1 MKDNNLTHKFWARAV
16 AFCLFCVTAAVLA
29 CCIAG
34 VVYCYSKE
42 WYDAG
47 LNVTFTTEGEEWD
60 YVINGTDAIMT
71 DKTGL
76 KELAYKNRVG
86 MIAYG
91 FAAGIAA
98 LACFVFLLCSAAHR
112 NGTEECVP
120 LRQDRI
126 PYDLYLLLAIPL
138 EVGLCW
144 GLFEFLAY
152 GLDTL
157 KAVAAALL
165 AVCIA
170 GVFMALCMTT
180 AARIKTGT
188 LLKNTLTYRLCAW
201 IYRLCTGVKTGA
213 GRMVDGIRGE
223 WRLSL
228 ALAGYLLINAL
239 FALLL
244 LTHASFFAFL
254 MLLAINGGVL
264 YFLLKM
270 IKQMRTLR
278 AAGQAMANG
287 DLNYCVDTS
296 DMKREFREHG
306 ENLNS
311 ISRGMAIAV
320 NERMKSE
327 RFKTELI
334 TNVSHDLKTPLTSIV
349 TYIDLLQKEDIQDE
363 KAKEYID
370 TIARQSKKLK
380 KLTED
385 LIDASKASSGALN
398 VNMERVNVSEL
409 LRQSSAEYG
418 ERMEAAGIT
427 PVVNMPEEDIYV
439 RADGRLLWRV
449 VENLLQNIC
458 KHGMPG
464 TRAYLEARTENGRAA
479 VCFKNISQQQLNI
492 PVEELLERFVQGDES
507 RSKGGSGLGLN
518 IAESLTELM
527 KGKLKISLDGDL
539 FKVELWFDE
548 DKQ

>member
-16 AFCLFCVTAAVLA
+16 AFCLFCVMTAILA

-42 WYDAG
+42 WYKTG
-47 LNVTFTTEGEEWD
+47 LNVTFTTEGDEWD
-60 YVINGTDAIMT
+60 YAIDGTNAIMT
-71 DKTGL
+71 DKTGF
-76 KELAYKNRVG
+76 KELAYKNRNSMMV
-86 MIAYG
+86 YG
-91 FAAGIAA
+91 FIAGITA

-112 NGTEECVP
+112 SGAEDCVL
-120 LRQDRI
+120 LRQDKM
-126 PYDLYLLLAIPL
+126 PYDLYLPSAILLGT
-138 EVGLCW
+138 GLCAM
-144 GLFEFLAY
+144 LVECVAY
-152 GLDTL
+152 ELNTV
-157 KAVAAALL
+157 KAVAAALIMACL
-165 AVCIA
+165 A

-188 LLKNTLTYRLCAW
+188 LFKNTL
-201 IYRLCTGVKTGA
+201 IYRLCTGVGMGA
-213 GRMVDGIRGE
+213 SSMLSSISGA
-223 WRLSL
+223 WRFSL
-228 ALAGYLLINAL
+228 AFAGYLLINAL
-239 FALLL
+239 LSYRFFTRGGFFTFLLL
-244 LTHASFFAFL
+244 IAV
-254 MLLAINGGVL
+254 NGGAL
-264 YFLLKM
+264 YLLLNM
-270 IKQMRTLR
+270 IRQMRTLS

-287 DLNYCVDTS
+287 DLGYCVDTS

-311 ISRGMAIAV
+311 IGRGMAIAV

-398 VNMERVNVSEL
+398 VNMERVNISEL

-418 ERMEAAGIT
+418 ERMEAVNIT

-464 TRAYLEARTENGRAA
+464 TRAYLEASTENGRA
-479 VCFKNISQQQLNI
+479 VVSFKNISQQQLNI
-492 PVEELLERFVQGDES
+492 PVEELLERFVQGDGS
-507 RSKGGSGLGLN
+507 RSGGGSGLGLS

-527 KGKLKISLDGDL
+527 KGKLKLSLDGDL

>member
-1 MKDNNLTHKFWARAV
+1 MEAKMKDNNLTHKFWARAV
-16 AFCLFCVTAAVLA
+16 AFCLFCATAAVLA

-42 WYDAG
+42 WYKTG
-47 LNVTFTTEGEEWD
+47 LNVTFTTEGDEWD
-60 YVINGTDAIMT
+60 YAIDGTNAIMT
-71 DKTGL
+71 DKTGF
-76 KELAYKNRVG
+76 KEFAYKNRNSMMV
-86 MIAYG
+86 YG
-91 FAAGIAA
+91 FIAGITA

-112 NGTEECVP
+112 SGTEDCVL
-120 LRQDRI
+120 LRQDKM
-126 PYDLYLLLAIPL
+126 PYDLYLPSAILLGT
-138 EVGLCW
+138 GLCAM
-144 GLFEFLAY
+144 LVECVAY
-152 GLDTL
+152 ELNTV
-157 KAVAAALL
+157 KAVAAALIMACL
-165 AVCIA
+165 A

-188 LLKNTLTYRLCAW
+188 LFKNTL
-201 IYRLCTGVKTGA
+201 IYRLCTGVGMGA
-213 GRMVDGIRGE
+213 SSMLSSISGA
-223 WRLSL
+223 WRFSL
-228 ALAGYLLINAL
+228 AFAGYLLINAL
-239 FALLL
+239 L
-244 LTHASFFAFL
+244 SYRFFTRGGFFTFL
-254 MLLAINGGVL
+254 ILLAINGGAL
-264 YFLLKM
+264 YLLLNM
-270 IKQMRTLR
+270 IRQMRTLS

-287 DLNYCVDTS
+287 DLSYCVDTS
-296 DMKREFREHG
+296 GMKREFREHG

-311 ISRGMAIAV
+311 IGRGMAIAV

-398 VNMERVNVSEL
+398 VNMERVNISEL

-418 ERMEAAGIT
+418 ERMEAVNIT

-464 TRAYLEARTENGRAA
+464 TRAYLEARTENGRA
-479 VCFKNISQQQLNI
+479 VVSFKNISQQQLNI

-507 RSKGGSGLGLN
+507 RSRGGSGLGLS

-527 KGKLKISLDGDL
+527 KGKLKLSLDGDL

>member
-16 AFCLFCVTAAVLA
+16 AFCLFCATAAVLA

-42 WYDAG
+42 WYKTG
-47 LNVTFTTEGEEWD
+47 LNVTFTTEGDEWD
-60 YVINGTDAIMT
+60 YAIDGTNAIMT
-71 DKTGL
+71 DKTGF
-76 KELAYKNRVG
+76 KEFAYKNRNSMMV
-86 MIAYG
+86 YG
-91 FAAGIAA
+91 FIAGITA
-98 LACFVFLLCSAAHR
+98 LACFVFLICSAAHR
-112 NGTEECVP
+112 SGTEDCVL
-120 LRQDRI
+120 LRQDKM
-126 PYDLYLLLAIPL
+126 PYDLYLPSAILLGT
-138 EVGLCW
+138 GLCAM
-144 GLFEFLAY
+144 LVECVAY
-152 GLDTL
+152 ELNTV
-157 KAVAAALL
+157 KAVAAAVIL
-165 AVCIA
+165 ACLA

-188 LLKNTLTYRLCAW
+188 LFKNTL
-201 IYRLCTGVKTGA
+201 IYRLCTGVGMGA
-213 GRMVDGIRGE
+213 SSMLSSISGA
-223 WRLSL
+223 WRFSL
-228 ALAGYLLINAL
+228 AFAGYLLVNAVL
-239 FALLL
+239 SYIFFTRGGF
-244 LTHASFFAFL
+244 LTFL
-254 MLLAINGGVL
+254 ILLAINGGAL
-264 YFLLKM
+264 YLLLNM
-270 IKQMRTLR
+270 IRQMRTLS

-287 DLNYCVDTS
+287 DLSYCVDTS

-311 ISRGMAIAV
+311 IGRGMAIAV

-398 VNMERVNVSEL
+398 VNMERVNISEL

-418 ERMEAAGIT
+418 ERMEAVNIT

-458 KHGMPG
+458 RHGMPG
-464 TRAYLEARTENGRAA
+464 TRAYLEARTENGRA
-479 VCFKNISQQQLNI
+479 VVSFKNISQQQLNI
-492 PVEELLERFVQGDES
+492 PVEELLERFVQGDGS
-507 RSKGGSGLGLN
+507 RSRGGSGLGLS

-527 KGKLKISLDGDL
+527 KGKLKLSLDGDL

>member
-16 AFCLFCVTAAVLA
+16 AFCLFCAMAAVLA

-34 VVYCYSKE
+34 VVYCCSKE
-42 WYDAG
+42 WYKTG

-60 YVINGTDAIMT
+60 YAIDGTNAIMT
-71 DKTGL
+71 DKTGF
-76 KELAYKNRVG
+76 KEFAYKNRNSMMV
-86 MIAYG
+86 YG
-91 FAAGIAA
+91 FIAGITA

-112 NGTEECVP
+112 SGTEDCVL
-120 LRQDRI
+120 LRQDKM
-126 PYDLYLLLAIPL
+126 PYDLYLPSAILLGT
-138 EVGLCW
+138 GLCAM
-144 GLFEFLAY
+144 LVECVAY
-152 GLDTL
+152 ELNTV
-157 KAVAAALL
+157 KAVAAALIMACL
-165 AVCIA
+165 A

-188 LLKNTLTYRLCAW
+188 LFKNTL
-201 IYRLCTGVKTGA
+201 IYKLCTGIGTGA
-213 GRMVDGIRGE
+213 TGFLNSISGA
-223 WRLSL
+223 WRFSL
-228 ALAGYLLINAL
+228 AFAGYLLINAL
-239 FALLL
+239 L
-244 LTHASFFAFL
+244 SYRFFTRGGFFTFL
-254 MLLAINGGVL
+254 ILLAINGGAL
-264 YFLLKM
+264 YLLLNM
-270 IKQMRTLR
+270 IRQMRTLS

-287 DLNYCVDTS
+287 DLSYCVDTS
-296 DMKREFREHG
+296 NMKREFREHG

-311 ISRGMAIAV
+311 IGRGMAIAV

-349 TYIDLLQKEDIQDE
+349 TYIDLLQKKDIQDE

-398 VNMERVNVSEL
+398 VNMERVNISEL

-418 ERMEAAGIT
+418 ERMEAVNIT

-458 KHGMPG
+458 RHGMPG
-464 TRAYLEARTENGRAA
+464 TRAYLEARTENGRA
-479 VCFKNISQQQLNI
+479 VVSFKNISQQQLNI

-507 RSKGGSGLGLN
+507 RSRGGSGLGLS

-527 KGKLKISLDGDL
+527 KGKLKLSLDGDL

-548 DKQ
+548 EK

>member
-16 AFCLFCVTAAVLA
+16 AFFLFCATAAVLA

-34 VVYCYSKE
+34 VVYCYSKD
-42 WYDAG
+42 WYKNTG
-47 LNVTFTTEGEEWD
+47 LNVTFTAEGDEWD
-60 YVINGTDAIMT
+60 YAIDGTNAIMT
-71 DKTGL
+71 DKTGF
-76 KELAYKNRVG
+76 KEFAYKNRNSMMV
-86 MIAYG
+86 YG
-91 FAAGIAA
+91 FIAGITA

-112 NGTEECVP
+112 SGTEDCVL
-120 LRQDRI
+120 LRQDKI
-126 PYDLYLLLAIPL
+126 PYDLYLPSAILLGT
-138 EVGLCW
+138 GLCAM
-144 GLFEFLAY
+144 LVECVAY
-152 GLDTL
+152 ELNTV
-157 KAVAAALL
+157 KAVAAALIMACL
-165 AVCIA
+165 A

-188 LLKNTLTYRLCAW
+188 LFKNTL
-201 IYRLCTGVKTGA
+201 IYRLCTGVGMGA
-213 GRMVDGIRGE
+213 SSMLSSISGA
-223 WRLSL
+223 WRFSL
-228 ALAGYLLINAL
+228 AFAGYLLINAL
-239 FALLL
+239 LSYRFFTRGGFLVFLLL
-244 LTHASFFAFL
+244 IAV
-254 MLLAINGGVL
+254 NGGAL
-264 YFLLKM
+264 YFLLNM
-270 IKQMRTLR
+270 IRQMRTLS

-287 DLNYCVDTS
+287 DLSYCVDTS

-311 ISRGMAIAV
+311 IGRGMAIAV

-398 VNMERVNVSEL
+398 VNMERVNISEL

-418 ERMEAAGIT
+418 ERMEAVNIT

-458 KHGMPG
+458 RHGMPG
-464 TRAYLEARTENGRAA
+464 TRAYLEARTENGRA
-479 VCFKNISQQQLNI
+479 VVSFKNISQQQLNI

-507 RSKGGSGLGLN
+507 RSRGGSGLGLS

-527 KGKLKISLDGDL
+527 KGKLKLSLDGDL

>member
-16 AFCLFCVTAAVLA
+16 AFFLFCATAAVLA

-34 VVYCYSKE
+34 VVYCCSKD
-42 WYDAG
+42 WYKNTG
-47 LNVTFTTEGEEWD
+47 LNVTFTAEGDDWGYYID
-60 YVINGTDAIMT
+60 GANAVIT

-76 KELAYKNRVG
+76 KELAYKNRNS
-86 MIAYG
+86 MMAYG
-91 FAAGIAA
+91 LIAA
-98 LACFVFLLCSAAHR
+98 VCALGCFVFLLCSAAHKS
-112 NGTEECVP
+112 GTEEYVP
-120 LRQDRI
+120 QRQDKI
-126 PYDLYLLLAIPL
+126 PYDLYLTSAILLGT
-138 EVGLCW
+138 GLCAM
-144 GLFEFLAY
+144 LVECVAY
-152 GLDTL
+152 ELNTV
-157 KAVAAALL
+157 KAVAAALIMACL
-165 AVCIA
+165 A

-188 LLKNTLTYRLCAW
+188 LFKNTL
-201 IYRLCTGVKTGA
+201 IYRLCTGVGMGA
-213 GRMVDGIRGE
+213 SSMLSSISGA
-223 WRLSL
+223 WRFSL
-228 ALAGYLLINAL
+228 AFAGYLLINAL
-239 FALLL
+239 LSYRFFTRGGF
-244 LTHASFFAFL
+244 LTFL
-254 MLLAINGGVL
+254 ILLAINGGAL
-264 YFLLKM
+264 YLLLKM
-270 IKQMRTLR
+270 IKQMRILR
-278 AAGQAMANG
+278 GAGQAMANG
-287 DLNYCVDTS
+287 DLSYCVDTS
-296 DMKREFREHG
+296 GMKREFREHG

-311 ISRGMAIAV
+311 IGRGMAIAV

-398 VNMERVNVSEL
+398 VNMERVNISEL

-418 ERMEAAGIT
+418 ERMEAVNIT

-464 TRAYLEARTENGRAA
+464 TRAYLEARTENGRA
-479 VCFKNISQQQLNI
+479 VVSFKNISQQQLNI

-507 RSKGGSGLGLN
+507 RSRGGSGLGLS

-527 KGKLKISLDGDL
+527 KGKLKLSLDGDL

>member
-16 AFCLFCVTAAVLA
+16 AFFLFCATAAVLA

-34 VVYCYSKE
+34 VVYCYSKD
-42 WYDAG
+42 WYKNTG
-47 LNVTFTTEGEEWD
+47 LNVTFTTEGDEWD
-60 YVINGTDAIMT
+60 YAIDGTNAIMT
-71 DKTGL
+71 DKTGF
-76 KELAYKNRVG
+76 KEFAYKNRNSMMV
-86 MIAYG
+86 YG
-91 FAAGIAA
+91 FIAGITA

-112 NGTEECVP
+112 SGTEDCVL
-120 LRQDRI
+120 LRQDKM
-126 PYDLYLLLAIPL
+126 PYDLYLPSAILLGT
-138 EVGLCW
+138 GLCAM
-144 GLFEFLAY
+144 LVECVAY
-152 GLDTL
+152 ELNTV
-157 KAVAAALL
+157 KAVAAALIMACL
-165 AVCIA
+165 A

-188 LLKNTLTYRLCAW
+188 LFKNTL
-201 IYRLCTGVKTGA
+201 IYRLCTGVGMGA
-213 GRMVDGIRGE
+213 SSMLSSISGA
-223 WRLSL
+223 WRFSL
-228 ALAGYLLINAL
+228 AFAGYLLINAL
-239 FALLL
+239 LSYRFFTRGGFFTFLLL
-244 LTHASFFAFL
+244 IAV
-254 MLLAINGGVL
+254 NGGAL
-264 YFLLKM
+264 YLLLNM
-270 IKQMRTLR
+270 IRQMRTLS

-287 DLNYCVDTS
+287 DLSYCVDTS

-311 ISRGMAIAV
+311 IGRGMAIAV

-398 VNMERVNVSEL
+398 VNMERVNISEL

-418 ERMEAAGIT
+418 ERMEAVNIT

-464 TRAYLEARTENGRAA
+464 TRAYLEARTENGRA
-479 VCFKNISQQQLNI
+479 VVSFKNISQQQLNI

-507 RSKGGSGLGLN
+507 RSRGGSGLGLS

-527 KGKLKISLDGDL
+527 KGKLKLSLDGDL
-539 FKVELWFDE
+539 FKVTLIFPGATE
-548 DKQ
+548 

>member
-16 AFCLFCVTAAVLA
+16 AFCQFCVMTAILA

-42 WYDAG
+42 WYKTG
-47 LNVTFTTEGEEWD
+47 LNVTFTTEGDDWGYYID
-60 YVINGTDAIMT
+60 GANAVIT

-76 KELAYKNRVG
+76 KEFAYKNRNSMMV
-86 MIAYG
+86 YG
-91 FAAGIAA
+91 FIAGITA
-98 LACFVFLLCSAAHR
+98 LACFVFLLCSAAHKS
-112 NGTEECVP
+112 GTEEYVP
-120 LRQDRI
+120 QRQDKI
-126 PYDLYLLLAIPL
+126 PYDLYLPSAILLGT
-138 EVGLCW
+138 GLCAM
-144 GLFEFLAY
+144 LVECVAY
-152 GLDTL
+152 ELNTV
-157 KAVAAALL
+157 KAVAAAVIL
-165 AVCIA
+165 ACLA

-188 LLKNTLTYRLCAW
+188 LFKNTL
-201 IYRLCTGVKTGA
+201 IYRLCTGVGMGA
-213 GRMVDGIRGE
+213 SSMLSSISGA
-223 WRLSL
+223 WRFSL
-228 ALAGYLLINAL
+228 AFAGYLLINAL
-239 FALLL
+239 LSYRFFTRGGF
-244 LTHASFFAFL
+244 LTFL
-254 MLLAINGGVL
+254 ILLAINGGAL
-264 YFLLKM
+264 YLLLNM
-270 IKQMRTLR
+270 IRQMRTLS

-287 DLNYCVDTS
+287 DLSYCVDTS

-311 ISRGMAIAV
+311 IGRGMAIAV

-398 VNMERVNVSEL
+398 VNMERVNISEL

-418 ERMEAAGIT
+418 ERMEAVNIT

-458 KHGMPG
+458 RHGMPG
-464 TRAYLEARTENGRAA
+464 TRAYLEARTENGRA
-479 VCFKNISQQQLNI
+479 VVSFKNISQQQLNI

-507 RSKGGSGLGLN
+507 RSRGGSGLGLS

-527 KGKLKISLDGDL
+527 KGKLKLSLDGDL

>member
-16 AFCLFCVTAAVLA
+16 AFCLFCATAAVLA

-34 VVYCYSKE
+34 VVYCYSKD
-42 WYDAG
+42 WYKNTG
-47 LNVTFTTEGEEWD
+47 LNVTFTAEGDDWGYYID
-60 YVINGTDAIMT
+60 GANAVIT

-76 KELAYKNRVG
+76 KELAYKNRNS
-86 MIAYG
+86 MMAYG
-91 FAAGIAA
+91 LIAA
-98 LACFVFLLCSAAHR
+98 VCALGCFVFLLCSAAHR
-112 NGTEECVP
+112 SGTEDCVL
-120 LRQDRI
+120 LRQDKM
-126 PYDLYLLLAIPL
+126 PYDLYLPSAILLGT
-138 EVGLCW
+138 GLCAM
-144 GLFEFLAY
+144 LVECVAY
-152 GLDTL
+152 ELNTV
-157 KAVAAALL
+157 KAVAAALIMACL
-165 AVCIA
+165 A

-188 LLKNTLTYRLCAW
+188 LFKNTL
-201 IYRLCTGVKTGA
+201 IYRLCTGVGMGA
-213 GRMVDGIRGE
+213 SSMLSSISGA
-223 WRLSL
+223 WRFSL
-228 ALAGYLLINAL
+228 AFAGYLLINAL
-239 FALLL
+239 L
-244 LTHASFFAFL
+244 SYRFFTRGGFFTFL
-254 MLLAINGGVL
+254 ILLAINGGAL
-264 YFLLKM
+264 YLLLNM
-270 IKQMRTLR
+270 IRQMRTLS

-287 DLNYCVDTS
+287 DLSYCVDTS
-296 DMKREFREHG
+296 GMKREFREHG

-311 ISRGMAIAV
+311 IGRGMAIAV

-398 VNMERVNVSEL
+398 VNMERVNISEL

-418 ERMEAAGIT
+418 ERMEAVNIT

-458 KHGMPG
+458 RHGMPG
-464 TRAYLEARTENGRAA
+464 TRAYLEARTENGRA
-479 VCFKNISQQQLNI
+479 VVSFKNISQQQLNI

-507 RSKGGSGLGLN
+507 RSRGGSGLGLS

-527 KGKLKISLDGDL
+527 KGKLKLSLDGDL

-548 DKQ
+548 EK

>member
-16 AFCLFCVTAAVLA
+16 AFCLFCVMTAVLS

-42 WYDAG
+42 WYKTG
-47 LNVTFTTEGEEWD
+47 LNVTFTTEGDEWD
-60 YVINGTDAIMT
+60 YAIDGTNAIMT
-71 DKTGL
+71 DKTGF
-76 KELAYKNRVG
+76 KEFAYKNRNSMMV
-86 MIAYG
+86 YG
-91 FAAGIAA
+91 FIAGITA

-112 NGTEECVP
+112 SGTEDCVL
-120 LRQDRI
+120 LRQDKI
-126 PYDLYLLLAIPL
+126 PYDLYLPSAILLGT
-138 EVGLCW
+138 GLCAM
-144 GLFEFLAY
+144 LVECVAY
-152 GLDTL
+152 GLNTV
-157 KAVAAALL
+157 KAVAAALIMACL
-165 AVCIA
+165 A

-188 LLKNTLTYRLCAW
+188 LFKNTL
-201 IYRLCTGVKTGA
+201 IYRLCTGVGMGA
-213 GRMVDGIRGE
+213 SSMLSSISGA
-223 WRLSL
+223 WRFSL
-228 ALAGYLLINAL
+228 AFAGYLLINAL
-239 FALLL
+239 F
-244 LTHASFFAFL
+244 SYRFFTRGGFFTFL
-254 MLLAINGGVL
+254 ILLAINGGAL
-264 YFLLKM
+264 YFLLNM

-287 DLNYCVDTS
+287 DLSYCVDTS

-311 ISRGMAIAV
+311 IGRGMAIAV

-363 KAKEYID
+363 KTKEYID

-398 VNMERVNVSEL
+398 VNMERVNISEL

-418 ERMEAAGIT
+418 ERMGAVNIT

-464 TRAYLEARTENGRAA
+464 TRAYLEARTENGRA
-479 VCFKNISQQQLNI
+479 VVSFKNISQQQLNI

-527 KGKLKISLDGDL
+527 KGKLKLSLDGDL

>member
-16 AFCLFCVTAAVLA
+16 AFCLFCATAAVLA

-42 WYDAG
+42 WYKTG
-47 LNVTFTTEGEEWD
+47 LNVTFTTEGDEWD
-60 YVINGTDAIMT
+60 YAIDGTNAIMT
-71 DKTGL
+71 DKTGF
-76 KELAYKNRVG
+76 KEFAYKNRNSMMV
-86 MIAYG
+86 YG
-91 FAAGIAA
+91 FIAGITA
-98 LACFVFLLCSAAHR
+98 LACFVFLICSAAHR
-112 NGTEECVP
+112 SGTEDCVL
-120 LRQDRI
+120 LRQDKM
-126 PYDLYLLLAIPL
+126 PYDLYLPSAILLGT
-138 EVGLCW
+138 GLCAM
-144 GLFEFLAY
+144 LVECVAY
-152 GLDTL
+152 ELNTV
-157 KAVAAALL
+157 KAVAAALIMACL
-165 AVCIA
+165 A

-188 LLKNTLTYRLCAW
+188 LFKNTL
-201 IYRLCTGVKTGA
+201 IYRLCTGVGMGA
-213 GRMVDGIRGE
+213 SSMLSSISGA
-223 WRLSL
+223 WRFSL
-228 ALAGYLLINAL
+228 AFAGYLLVNAVL
-239 FALLL
+239 
-244 LTHASFFAFL
+244 SYIFFTRGGFIAFL
-254 MLLAINGGVL
+254 LLLAINGGAL
-264 YFLLKM
+264 YLLLNM
-270 IKQMRTLR
+270 IRQMRTLS

-287 DLNYCVDTS
+287 DLGYCVDTS

-311 ISRGMAIAV
+311 IGRGMAIAV

-398 VNMERVNVSEL
+398 VNMERVNISEL

-418 ERMEAAGIT
+418 ERMEAVNIT

-458 KHGMPG
+458 RHGMPG
-464 TRAYLEARTENGRAA
+464 TRAYLEARTENGRA
-479 VCFKNISQQQLNI
+479 VVSFKNISQQQLNI

-507 RSKGGSGLGLN
+507 RSRGGSGLGLN

-527 KGKLKISLDGDL
+527 KGKLKLSLDGDL

>member
-16 AFCLFCVTAAVLA
+16 AFCLFCATAAVLA

-42 WYDAG
+42 WYKTG
-47 LNVTFTTEGEEWD
+47 LNVTFTTEGDEWD
-60 YVINGTDAIMT
+60 YAIDGTNAIMT
-71 DKTGL
+71 DKTGF
-76 KELAYKNRVG
+76 KEFAYKNRNSMMV
-86 MIAYG
+86 YG
-91 FAAGIAA
+91 FIAGITA

-112 NGTEECVP
+112 SGTEDCVL
-120 LRQDRI
+120 LRQDKM
-126 PYDLYLLLAIPL
+126 PYDLYLPSAILLGT
-138 EVGLCW
+138 GLCAM
-144 GLFEFLAY
+144 LVECVAY
-152 GLDTL
+152 ELNTV
-157 KAVAAALL
+157 KAVAAALIMACL
-165 AVCIA
+165 A

-188 LLKNTLTYRLCAW
+188 LFKNTL
-201 IYRLCTGVKTGA
+201 IYRLCTGVGMGA
-213 GRMVDGIRGE
+213 SSMLSSISGA
-223 WRLSL
+223 WRFSL
-228 ALAGYLLINAL
+228 AFAGYLLINAL
-239 FALLL
+239 LSYRFFTRGGFLVFLLL
-244 LTHASFFAFL
+244 IAV
-254 MLLAINGGVL
+254 NGGAL
-264 YFLLKM
+264 YFLLNM
-270 IKQMRTLR
+270 IRQMRTLS

-287 DLNYCVDTS
+287 DLSYCVDTS

-311 ISRGMAIAV
+311 IGRGMAIAV

-398 VNMERVNVSEL
+398 VNMERVNISEL

-418 ERMEAAGIT
+418 ERMEAVNIT

-464 TRAYLEARTENGRAA
+464 TRAYLEARTENGRA
-479 VCFKNISQQQLNI
+479 VVSFKNISQQQLNI

-507 RSKGGSGLGLN
+507 RSRGGSGLGLS

-527 KGKLKISLDGDL
+527 KGKLKLSLDGDL

-548 DKQ
+548 EK

>member
-16 AFCLFCVTAAVLA
+16 AFCLFCATAAVLA

-42 WYDAG
+42 WYKTG
-47 LNVTFTTEGEEWD
+47 LNVTFTTEGDEWD
-60 YVINGTDAIMT
+60 YAIDGTNAIMT
-71 DKTGL
+71 DKTGF
-76 KELAYKNRVG
+76 KEFAYKNRNSMMV
-86 MIAYG
+86 YG
-91 FAAGIAA
+91 FIAGITA

-112 NGTEECVP
+112 SGTEDCVL
-120 LRQDRI
+120 LRQDKM
-126 PYDLYLLLAIPL
+126 PYDLYLPSAILLGT
-138 EVGLCW
+138 GLCAM
-144 GLFEFLAY
+144 LVECVAY
-152 GLDTL
+152 ELNTV
-157 KAVAAALL
+157 KAVAAALIMACL
-165 AVCIA
+165 A

-180 AARIKTGT
+180 AARIKRIKTGT
-188 LLKNTLTYRLCAW
+188 LFKNTL
-201 IYRLCTGVKTGA
+201 IYRLCTGVGMGA
-213 GRMVDGIRGE
+213 SSMLSSISGA
-223 WRLSL
+223 WRFSL
-228 ALAGYLLINAL
+228 AFAGYLLINAL
-239 FALLL
+239 L
-244 LTHASFFAFL
+244 SYRFFTRGGFFTFL
-254 MLLAINGGVL
+254 ILLAINGGAL
-264 YFLLKM
+264 YLLLNM
-270 IKQMRTLR
+270 IRQMRTLS

-287 DLNYCVDTS
+287 DLSYCVDTS
-296 DMKREFREHG
+296 GMKREFREHG

-311 ISRGMAIAV
+311 IGRGMAIAV

-398 VNMERVNVSEL
+398 VNMERVNISEL

-418 ERMEAAGIT
+418 ERMEAVNIT

-464 TRAYLEARTENGRAA
+464 TRAYLEARTENGRA
-479 VCFKNISQQQLNI
+479 VVSFKNISQQQLNI

-507 RSKGGSGLGLN
+507 RSRGGSGLGLS

-527 KGKLKISLDGDL
+527 KGKLKLSLDGDL

>member
-16 AFCLFCVTAAVLA
+16 AFCLFCATAAVLA

-42 WYDAG
+42 WYKTG
-47 LNVTFTTEGEEWD
+47 LNVTFTTEGNEWD
-60 YVINGTDAIMT
+60 YAIDGTNAIMT
-71 DKTGL
+71 DKTGF
-76 KELAYKNRVG
+76 KEFAYKNRNSMMV
-86 MIAYG
+86 YG
-91 FAAGIAA
+91 FIAGITA
-98 LACFVFLLCSAAHR
+98 LACFVFLICSAAHR
-112 NGTEECVP
+112 SGTEDCVL
-120 LRQDRI
+120 LRQDKM
-126 PYDLYLLLAIPL
+126 PYDLYLPSAILLGT
-138 EVGLCW
+138 GLCAM
-144 GLFEFLAY
+144 LVECVAY
-152 GLDTL
+152 ELNTV
-157 KAVAAALL
+157 KAVAAALIMACL
-165 AVCIA
+165 A

-188 LLKNTLTYRLCAW
+188 LFKNTL
-201 IYRLCTGVKTGA
+201 IYRLCTGVGMGA
-213 GRMVDGIRGE
+213 SSMLSSISGA
-223 WRLSL
+223 WRFSL
-228 ALAGYLLINAL
+228 AFAGYLLVNAVL
-239 FALLL
+239 
-244 LTHASFFAFL
+244 SYIFFTRGGFLAFL
-254 MLLAINGGVL
+254 LLLAINGGAL
-264 YFLLKM
+264 YLLLNM
-270 IKQMRTLR
+270 IRQMRTLS

-287 DLNYCVDTS
+287 DLGYCVDTS

-311 ISRGMAIAV
+311 IGRGMAIAV

-363 KAKEYID
+363 KAKEYIN

-398 VNMERVNVSEL
+398 VNMERVNISEL

-418 ERMEAAGIT
+418 ERMEAVNIT

-458 KHGMPG
+458 RHGMPG
-464 TRAYLEARTENGRAA
+464 TRAYLEARTENGRA
-479 VCFKNISQQQLNI
+479 VVSFKNISQQQLNI

-507 RSKGGSGLGLN
+507 RSRGGSGLGLS

-527 KGKLKISLDGDL
+527 KGKLKLSLDGDL

>member
-16 AFCLFCVTAAVLA
+16 AFCLFCATAAVLA

-42 WYDAG
+42 WYKTG
-47 LNVTFTTEGEEWD
+47 LNVTFTTEGDEWD
-60 YVINGTDAIMT
+60 YAIDGTNAIMT
-71 DKTGL
+71 DKTGF
-76 KELAYKNRVG
+76 KEFAYKNRNSMMV
-86 MIAYG
+86 YG
-91 FAAGIAA
+91 FIAGITA
-98 LACFVFLLCSAAHR
+98 LGCFVFLLCSAAHR
-112 NGTEECVP
+112 SGTEDCVL
-120 LRQDRI
+120 LRQDKM
-126 PYDLYLLLAIPL
+126 PYDLYLTAAILLGT
-138 EVGLCW
+138 GLCAM
-144 GLFEFLAY
+144 LVECVAY
-152 GLDTL
+152 ELNTV
-157 KAVAAALL
+157 KAVAAALIMACL
-165 AVCIA
+165 A

-188 LLKNTLTYRLCAW
+188 LFKNTL
-201 IYRLCTGVKTGA
+201 IYRLCTGVGMGA
-213 GRMVDGIRGE
+213 SSMLSSISGA
-223 WRLSL
+223 WRFSL
-228 ALAGYLLINAL
+228 AFAGYLLINAL
-239 FALLL
+239 L
-244 LTHASFFAFL
+244 SYRFFTRGGFFTFL
-254 MLLAINGGVL
+254 ILLAINGGAL
-264 YFLLKM
+264 YLLLNM
-270 IKQMRTLR
+270 IRQMRTLS

-287 DLNYCVDTS
+287 DLGYCVDTS

-311 ISRGMAIAV
+311 IGRGMAIAV

-363 KAKEYID
+363 KAKEYIN

-398 VNMERVNVSEL
+398 VNMERVNISEL

-418 ERMEAAGIT
+418 ERMEAVNIT

-464 TRAYLEARTENGRAA
+464 TRAYLEARTENGRA
-479 VCFKNISQQQLNI
+479 VVSFKNISQQQLNI

-507 RSKGGSGLGLN
+507 RSRGGSGLGLS

-527 KGKLKISLDGDL
+527 KGKLKLSLDGDL

>member
-16 AFCLFCVTAAVLA
+16 AFCLFCATAAVLA

-42 WYDAG
+42 WYKTG
-47 LNVTFTTEGEEWD
+47 LNVTFTTEGDEWD
-60 YVINGTDAIMT
+60 YAIDGTNAIMT
-71 DKTGL
+71 DKTGF
-76 KELAYKNRVG
+76 KEFAYKNRNSMMV
-86 MIAYG
+86 YG
-91 FAAGIAA
+91 FIAGITA

-112 NGTEECVP
+112 SGTEDCVL
-120 LRQDRI
+120 LRQDKM
-126 PYDLYLLLAIPL
+126 PYDLYLPSAILLGT
-138 EVGLCW
+138 GLCAM
-144 GLFEFLAY
+144 LVECVAY
-152 GLDTL
+152 ELNTV
-157 KAVAAALL
+157 KAVAAALIMACL
-165 AVCIA
+165 A

-188 LLKNTLTYRLCAW
+188 LFKNTL
-201 IYRLCTGVKTGA
+201 IYRLCTGVGMGA
-213 GRMVDGIRGE
+213 SSMLSSISGA
-223 WRLSL
+223 WRFSL
-228 ALAGYLLINAL
+228 AFAGYLLINAL
-239 FALLL
+239 LSYRFFTRGGFLVFLLL
-244 LTHASFFAFL
+244 IAV
-254 MLLAINGGVL
+254 NGGAL
-264 YFLLKM
+264 YFLLNM
-270 IKQMRTLR
+270 IRQMRTLS

-287 DLNYCVDTS
+287 DLSYCVDTS

-311 ISRGMAIAV
+311 IGRGMAIAV

-398 VNMERVNVSEL
+398 VNMERVNISEL

-418 ERMEAAGIT
+418 ERMEAVNIT

-464 TRAYLEARTENGRAA
+464 TRAYLEARTENGRA
-479 VCFKNISQQQLNI
+479 VVSFKNISQQQLNI

-507 RSKGGSGLGLN
+507 RSRGGSGLGLS

-527 KGKLKISLDGDL
+527 KGKIKLSLDGDL
-539 FKVELWFDE
+539 FKVEMWFDE

>member
-16 AFCLFCVTAAVLA
+16 AFFLFCATAAVLA

-34 VVYCYSKE
+34 VVYCYSKD
-42 WYDAG
+42 WYKNTG
-47 LNVTFTTEGEEWD
+47 LNVTFTAEGDDWGYYID
-60 YVINGTDAIMT
+60 GANAVIT

-76 KELAYKNRVG
+76 KELAYKNRNS
-86 MIAYG
+86 MMAYG
-91 FAAGIAA
+91 LMAAVCA
-98 LACFVFLLCSAAHR
+98 LGCFVFLLCSAAHKS
-112 NGTEECVP
+112 GTEECMP
-120 LRQDRI
+120 LRQDKI
-126 PYDLYLLLAIPL
+126 PYDLYLTAAILLGI
-138 EVGLCW
+138 GLCAM
-144 GLFEFLAY
+144 LAECAAY
-152 GLDTL
+152 KLNAA
-157 KAVAAALL
+157 KAVAAAVIL
-165 AVCIA
+165 ACLA

-188 LLKNTLTYRLCAW
+188 LFKNTL
-201 IYRLCTGVKTGA
+201 IYRLCTGVGMGA
-213 GRMVDGIRGE
+213 SSMLSSISGA
-223 WRLSL
+223 WRFSL
-228 ALAGYLLINAL
+228 AFAGYLLINAL
-239 FALLL
+239 LSYRFFTRGGFFTFLLL
-244 LTHASFFAFL
+244 IAV
-254 MLLAINGGVL
+254 NGGAL
-264 YFLLKM
+264 YLLLNM
-270 IKQMRTLR
+270 IRQMRTLS

-287 DLNYCVDTS
+287 DLSYCVDTS
-296 DMKREFREHG
+296 GMKREFREHG

-311 ISRGMAIAV
+311 IGRGMAIAV

-398 VNMERVNVSEL
+398 VNMERVNISEL

-418 ERMEAAGIT
+418 ERMEAVNIT

-458 KHGMPG
+458 RHGMPG
-464 TRAYLEARTENGRAA
+464 TRAYLEARTENGRA
-479 VCFKNISQQQLNI
+479 VVSFKNISQQQLNI

-507 RSKGGSGLGLN
+507 RSRGGSGLGLS

-527 KGKLKISLDGDL
+527 KGKLKLSLDGDL

>member
-16 AFCLFCVTAAVLA
+16 AFCLFCATAAVLA

-42 WYDAG
+42 WYKTG
-47 LNVTFTTEGEEWD
+47 LNVTFTTEGDEWD
-60 YVINGTDAIMT
+60 YAIDGTNAIMT
-71 DKTGL
+71 DKTGF
-76 KELAYKNRVG
+76 KEFAYKNRNSMMV
-86 MIAYG
+86 YG
-91 FAAGIAA
+91 FIAGITA
-98 LACFVFLLCSAAHR
+98 LGCFVFLLCSAAHKS
-112 NGTEECVP
+112 GTEEYVP
-120 LRQDRI
+120 QRQDKI
-126 PYDLYLLLAIPL
+126 PYDLYLPSAILLGT
-138 EVGLCW
+138 GLCAM
-144 GLFEFLAY
+144 LVECVAY
-152 GLDTL
+152 ELNTV
-157 KAVAAALL
+157 KAVAAALIMACL
-165 AVCIA
+165 A

-188 LLKNTLTYRLCAW
+188 LFKNTL
-201 IYRLCTGVKTGA
+201 IYRLCTGVGMGA
-213 GRMVDGIRGE
+213 SSMLSSISGA
-223 WRLSL
+223 WRFSL
-228 ALAGYLLINAL
+228 AFAGYLLINAL
-239 FALLL
+239 L
-244 LTHASFFAFL
+244 SYRFFTRGGFFTFL
-254 MLLAINGGVL
+254 ILLAINGGAL
-264 YFLLKM
+264 YLLLNM
-270 IKQMRTLR
+270 IRQMRTLS

-287 DLNYCVDTS
+287 DLSYCVDTS
-296 DMKREFREHG
+296 GMKREFREHG

-311 ISRGMAIAV
+311 IGRGMAIAV

-398 VNMERVNVSEL
+398 VNMERVNISEL

-418 ERMEAAGIT
+418 ERMEAVNIT

-458 KHGMPG
+458 RHGMPG
-464 TRAYLEARTENGRAA
+464 TRAYLEARTENGRA
-479 VCFKNISQQQLNI
+479 VVSFKNISQQQLNI

-507 RSKGGSGLGLN
+507 RSRGGSGLGLS

-527 KGKLKISLDGDL
+527 KGKLKLSLDGDL

-548 DKQ
+548 EK

>member
-16 AFCLFCVTAAVLA
+16 AFCLFCATAAVLA

-42 WYDAG
+42 WYKTG
-47 LNVTFTTEGEEWD
+47 LNVTFTTEGDEWD
-60 YVINGTDAIMT
+60 YAIDGTNAIMT
-71 DKTGL
+71 DKTGF
-76 KELAYKNRVG
+76 KEFAYKNRNSMMV
-86 MIAYG
+86 YG
-91 FAAGIAA
+91 FIAGITA
-98 LACFVFLLCSAAHR
+98 LGCFVFLLCSAAHKS
-112 NGTEECVP
+112 GTEEYVP
-120 LRQDRI
+120 QRQDKM
-126 PYDLYLLLAIPL
+126 PYDLYLPSAILLGT
-138 EVGLCW
+138 GLCAM
-144 GLFEFLAY
+144 LVECVAY
-152 GLDTL
+152 ELNTV
-157 KAVAAALL
+157 KAVAAALIMACL
-165 AVCIA
+165 A

-188 LLKNTLTYRLCAW
+188 LFKNTL
-201 IYRLCTGVKTGA
+201 IYRLCTGVGMGA
-213 GRMVDGIRGE
+213 SSMLSSISGA
-223 WRLSL
+223 WRFSL
-228 ALAGYLLINAL
+228 AFAGYLLINAL
-239 FALLL
+239 L
-244 LTHASFFAFL
+244 SYRFFTRGGFLAFL
-254 MLLAINGGVL
+254 LLLAINGGAL
-264 YFLLKM
+264 YLLLNM
-270 IKQMRTLR
+270 IRQMRTLS

-287 DLNYCVDTS
+287 DLGYCVDTS

-311 ISRGMAIAV
+311 IGRGMAIAV

-363 KAKEYID
+363 KAKEYIN

-398 VNMERVNVSEL
+398 VNMERVNISEL
-409 LRQSSAEYG
+409 LCQSSAEYG
-418 ERMEAAGIT
+418 ERMEAVNIT

-458 KHGMPG
+458 RHGMPG
-464 TRAYLEARTENGRAA
+464 TRAYLEARTENGRA
-479 VCFKNISQQQLNI
+479 VVSFKNISQQQLNI

-507 RSKGGSGLGLN
+507 RSRGGSGLGLS

-527 KGKLKISLDGDL
+527 KGKLKLSLDGDL
-539 FKVELWFDE
+539 FKVEMWFDE

>member
-42 WYDAG
+42 WYKTG
-47 LNVTFTTEGEEWD
+47 LNVTFTTEGDEWD
-60 YVINGTDAIMT
+60 YAIDGTNAIMT
-71 DKTGL
+71 DKTGF
-76 KELAYKNRVG
+76 KEFAYKNRNSMMV
-86 MIAYG
+86 YG
-91 FAAGIAA
+91 FIAGITA
-98 LACFVFLLCSAAHR
+98 LACFVFLICSAAHR
-112 NGTEECVP
+112 SGTEDCVL
-120 LRQDRI
+120 LRQDKM
-126 PYDLYLLLAIPL
+126 PYDLYLPSAILLGT
-138 EVGLCW
+138 GLCAM
-144 GLFEFLAY
+144 LVECVAY
-152 GLDTL
+152 ELNTV
-157 KAVAAALL
+157 KAVAAALIMACL
-165 AVCIA
+165 A

-188 LLKNTLTYRLCAW
+188 LFKNTL
-201 IYRLCTGVKTGA
+201 IYRLCTGVGMGA
-213 GRMVDGIRGE
+213 SSMLSSISGA
-223 WRLSL
+223 WRFSL
-228 ALAGYLLINAL
+228 AFAGYLLINAL
-239 FALLL
+239 LSYRFFTRGGFLAFLLL
-244 LTHASFFAFL
+244 IAV
-254 MLLAINGGVL
+254 NGGAL
-264 YFLLKM
+264 YLLLNM
-270 IKQMRTLR
+270 IRQMRTLS

-287 DLNYCVDTS
+287 DLSYCVDTS

-311 ISRGMAIAV
+311 IGRGMAIAV

-385 LIDASKASSGALN
+385 LIDASKASSGTLN
-398 VNMERVNVSEL
+398 VNMERVNISEL

-418 ERMEAAGIT
+418 ERMEAVNIT

-458 KHGMPG
+458 RHGMPG
-464 TRAYLEARTENGRAA
+464 TRAYLEARTENGRA
-479 VCFKNISQQQLNI
+479 VVSFKNISQQQLNI

-507 RSKGGSGLGLN
+507 RSRGGSGLGLS

-527 KGKLKISLDGDL
+527 KGKLKLSLDGDL

>member
-16 AFCLFCVTAAVLA
+16 AFCLFCVMTAILA

-34 VVYCYSKE
+34 VVYCYSKD
-42 WYDAG
+42 WYKNTG
-47 LNVTFTTEGEEWD
+47 LNVTFTAEGDDWGYYID
-60 YVINGTDAIMT
+60 GANAVIT

-76 KELAYKNRVG
+76 KELAYKNRNSMMV
-86 MIAYG
+86 YG
-91 FAAGIAA
+91 FIAGITA
-98 LACFVFLLCSAAHR
+98 LACFVFLLCSAAHKS
-112 NGTEECVP
+112 GTEEYVP
-120 LRQDRI
+120 QRQDKI
-126 PYDLYLLLAIPL
+126 PYDLYLTAAILLGI
-138 EVGLCW
+138 GLCAM
-144 GLFEFLAY
+144 LAECAAY
-152 GLDTL
+152 KLNAA
-157 KAVAAALL
+157 KAVAAAVIL
-165 AVCIA
+165 ACLA

-188 LLKNTLTYRLCAW
+188 LFKNTL
-201 IYRLCTGVKTGA
+201 IYRLCTGVGMGA
-213 GRMVDGIRGE
+213 SSMLSSISGA
-223 WRLSL
+223 WRFSL
-228 ALAGYLLINAL
+228 AFAGYLLINAL
-239 FALLL
+239 LSYRFFTRGGF
-244 LTHASFFAFL
+244 LTFL
-254 MLLAINGGVL
+254 ILLAINGGAL
-264 YFLLKM
+264 YLLLNM
-270 IKQMRTLR
+270 IRQMRTLS

-287 DLNYCVDTS
+287 DLGYCVDTS

-311 ISRGMAIAV
+311 IGRGMAIAV

-363 KAKEYID
+363 KAKEYIN

-398 VNMERVNVSEL
+398 VNMERVNISEL

-418 ERMEAAGIT
+418 ERMEAVNIT

-458 KHGMPG
+458 RHGMPG
-464 TRAYLEARTENGRAA
+464 TRAYLEARTENGRAV

-507 RSKGGSGLGLN
+507 RSRGGSGLGLS

-527 KGKLKISLDGDL
+527 KGKLKLSLDGDL

>member
-16 AFCLFCVTAAVLA
+16 AFCLFCAMAAVLA

-42 WYDAG
+42 WYKTG
-47 LNVTFTTEGEEWD
+47 LNVIFTTEGDEWD
-60 YVINGTDAIMT
+60 YAIDGTNAIMT
-71 DKTGL
+71 DKTGF
-76 KELAYKNRVG
+76 KEFAYKNRNSMMV
-86 MIAYG
+86 YG
-91 FAAGIAA
+91 FIAGITA

-112 NGTEECVP
+112 SGTEDCVL
-120 LRQDRI
+120 LRQDKM
-126 PYDLYLLLAIPL
+126 PYDLYLPSAILLGT
-138 EVGLCW
+138 GLCAM
-144 GLFEFLAY
+144 LVECVAY
-152 GLDTL
+152 ELNTV
-157 KAVAAALL
+157 KAVAAALIMACL
-165 AVCIA
+165 A

-188 LLKNTLTYRLCAW
+188 LFKNTL
-201 IYRLCTGVKTGA
+201 IYRLCTGVGMGA
-213 GRMVDGIRGE
+213 SSMLSSISGA
-223 WRLSL
+223 WRFSL
-228 ALAGYLLINAL
+228 VFAGYLLVNAVL
-239 FALLL
+239 
-244 LTHASFFAFL
+244 SYIFFTRGGFLAFL
-254 MLLAINGGVL
+254 LLLAINGGAL
-264 YFLLKM
+264 YFLLNM
-270 IKQMRTLR
+270 IRQMRTLS

-287 DLNYCVDTS
+287 DLSYCVDTS
-296 DMKREFREHG
+296 GMKREFREHG

-311 ISRGMAIAV
+311 IGRGMAIAV

-398 VNMERVNVSEL
+398 VNMERVNISEL

-418 ERMEAAGIT
+418 ERMEAVNIT

-458 KHGMPG
+458 RHGMPG
-464 TRAYLEARTENGRAA
+464 TRAYLEARTENGRA
-479 VCFKNISQQQLNI
+479 VVSFKNISQQQLNI
-492 PVEELLERFVQGDES
+492 PVEELLERFVQGDGS
-507 RSKGGSGLGLN
+507 RSGGGSGLGLS

-527 KGKLKISLDGDL
+527 KGKLKLSLDGDL
-539 FKVELWFDE
+539 FKVVLWFDE
-548 DKQ
+548 EK

>member
-16 AFCLFCVTAAVLA
+16 AFCLFCATAAVLA
-29 CCIAG
+29 CCVAG

-42 WYDAG
+42 WYKNTG
-47 LNVTFTTEGEEWD
+47 LNVTFTTEGDEWD
-60 YVINGTDAIMT
+60 YAIDGTNAIMT
-71 DKTGL
+71 DKTGF
-76 KELAYKNRVG
+76 KEFAYKNRNSMMV
-86 MIAYG
+86 YG
-91 FAAGIAA
+91 FIAGITA

-112 NGTEECVP
+112 SGTEDCVL
-120 LRQDRI
+120 LRQDKM
-126 PYDLYLLLAIPL
+126 PYDLYLPSAILLGT
-138 EVGLCW
+138 GLCAM
-144 GLFEFLAY
+144 LVECVAY
-152 GLDTL
+152 ELNTV
-157 KAVAAALL
+157 KAVAAAVIL
-165 AVCIA
+165 ACLA

-188 LLKNTLTYRLCAW
+188 LFKNTL
-201 IYRLCTGVKTGA
+201 IYRLCTGVGMGA
-213 GRMVDGIRGE
+213 SSMLSSISGA
-223 WRLSL
+223 WRFSL
-228 ALAGYLLINAL
+228 AFAGYLLINAL
-239 FALLL
+239 LSYRFFTRGGF
-244 LTHASFFAFL
+244 LTFL
-254 MLLAINGGVL
+254 ILLAINGGAL
-264 YFLLKM
+264 YLLLNM
-270 IKQMRTLR
+270 IRQMRTLS

-287 DLNYCVDTS
+287 DLSYCVDTS

-311 ISRGMAIAV
+311 IGRGMAIAV

-398 VNMERVNVSEL
+398 VNMERVNISEL

-418 ERMEAAGIT
+418 ERMEAVNIT

-464 TRAYLEARTENGRAA
+464 TRAYLEARTENGRA
-479 VCFKNISQQQLNI
+479 VVSFKNISQQQLNI

-507 RSKGGSGLGLN
+507 RSRGGSGLGLS

-527 KGKLKISLDGDL
+527 KGKLKLSLDGDL

>member
-16 AFCLFCVTAAVLA
+16 AFFLFCVMAAVLA
-29 CCIAG
+29 CCVAG

-42 WYDAG
+42 WYKNTG
-47 LNVTFTTEGEEWD
+47 LNVTFTTEGDEWD
-60 YVINGTDAIMT
+60 YAIDGTNAIMT
-71 DKTGL
+71 DKTGF
-76 KELAYKNRVG
+76 KEFAYKNRNSMMV
-86 MIAYG
+86 YG
-91 FAAGIAA
+91 FIAGITA
-98 LACFVFLLCSAAHR
+98 LGCFVFLLCSAAHR
-112 NGTEECVP
+112 SGTEDCVL
-120 LRQDRI
+120 LRQDKM
-126 PYDLYLLLAIPL
+126 PYDLYLPSAILLGT
-138 EVGLCW
+138 GLCAM
-144 GLFEFLAY
+144 LVECVAY
-152 GLDTL
+152 ELNNV
-157 KAVAAALL
+157 KAVAAALIMACL
-165 AVCIA
+165 A

-188 LLKNTLTYRLCAW
+188 LFKNTL
-201 IYRLCTGVKTGA
+201 IYRLCTGVGMGA
-213 GRMVDGIRGE
+213 SSMLSSISGA
-223 WRLSL
+223 WRFSL
-228 ALAGYLLINAL
+228 AFAGYLLINAL
-239 FALLL
+239 L
-244 LTHASFFAFL
+244 SYRFFTRGGFFTFL
-254 MLLAINGGVL
+254 ILLAINGGAL
-264 YFLLKM
+264 YLLLNM
-270 IKQMRTLR
+270 IRQMRTLS

-287 DLNYCVDTS
+287 DLSYCVDTS
-296 DMKREFREHG
+296 GMKREFREHG

-311 ISRGMAIAV
+311 IGRGMAIAV

-398 VNMERVNVSEL
+398 VNMERVNISEL

-418 ERMEAAGIT
+418 ERMEAVNIT

-458 KHGMPG
+458 RHGMPG
-464 TRAYLEARTENGRAA
+464 TRAYLEARTENGRA
-479 VCFKNISQQQLNI
+479 VVSFKNISQQQLNI

-507 RSKGGSGLGLN
+507 RSRGGSGLGLS

-527 KGKLKISLDGDL
+527 KGKLKLSLDGDL

>member
-16 AFCLFCVTAAVLA
+16 AFCLFCATAAVLA

-42 WYDAG
+42 WYKTG
-47 LNVTFTTEGEEWD
+47 LNVTFTTEGDEWD
-60 YVINGTDAIMT
+60 YAIDGTNAIMT
-71 DKTGL
+71 DKTGF
-76 KELAYKNRVG
+76 KEFAYKNRNSMMV
-86 MIAYG
+86 YG
-91 FAAGIAA
+91 FIAGITA
-98 LACFVFLLCSAAHR
+98 LGCFVFLLCSAAHR
-112 NGTEECVP
+112 SGTEDCVL
-120 LRQDRI
+120 LRQDKM
-126 PYDLYLLLAIPL
+126 PYDLYLTAAILLGT
-138 EVGLCW
+138 GLCAM
-144 GLFEFLAY
+144 LVECVAY
-152 GLDTL
+152 ELNTV
-157 KAVAAALL
+157 KAVAAALIMACL
-165 AVCIA
+165 A

-188 LLKNTLTYRLCAW
+188 LFKNTL
-201 IYRLCTGVKTGA
+201 IYRLCTGVGMGA
-213 GRMVDGIRGE
+213 SSMLSSISGA
-223 WRLSL
+223 WRFSL
-228 ALAGYLLINAL
+228 AFAGYLLINAL
-239 FALLL
+239 L
-244 LTHASFFAFL
+244 SYRFFTRGGFFTFL
-254 MLLAINGGVL
+254 ILLAINGGAL
-264 YFLLKM
+264 YLLLNM
-270 IKQMRTLR
+270 IRQMRTLS

-287 DLNYCVDTS
+287 DLGYCVDTS

-311 ISRGMAIAV
+311 IGRGMAIAV

-363 KAKEYID
+363 KAKEYIN

-398 VNMERVNVSEL
+398 VNMERVNISEL

-418 ERMEAAGIT
+418 ERMEAVNIT

-458 KHGMPG
+458 RHGMPG
-464 TRAYLEARTENGRAA
+464 TRAYLEARTENGRA
-479 VCFKNISQQQLNI
+479 VVSFKNISQQQLNI

-507 RSKGGSGLGLN
+507 RSRGGSGLGLS

-527 KGKLKISLDGDL
+527 KGKLKLSLDGDL

>member
-16 AFCLFCVTAAVLA
+16 AFCLFCATAAVLA

-42 WYDAG
+42 WYKTG
-47 LNVTFTTEGEEWD
+47 LNVTFTTEGDEWD
-60 YVINGTDAIMT
+60 YAIDGTNAIMT
-71 DKTGL
+71 DKTGF
-76 KELAYKNRVG
+76 KEFAYKNRNSMMV
-86 MIAYG
+86 YG
-91 FAAGIAA
+91 FIAGITA

-112 NGTEECVP
+112 SGIEDCVL
-120 LRQDRI
+120 LRQDKM
-126 PYDLYLLLAIPL
+126 PYDLYLPSAILLGT
-138 EVGLCW
+138 GLCAM
-144 GLFEFLAY
+144 LVECVAY
-152 GLDTL
+152 ELNTV
-157 KAVAAALL
+157 KAVAAALIMACL
-165 AVCIA
+165 A

-188 LLKNTLTYRLCAW
+188 LFKNTL
-201 IYRLCTGVKTGA
+201 IYRLCTGVGMGA
-213 GRMVDGIRGE
+213 SSMLSSISGA
-223 WRLSL
+223 WRFSL
-228 ALAGYLLINAL
+228 AFAGYLLINAL
-239 FALLL
+239 LSYRFFTRGGFLVFLLL
-244 LTHASFFAFL
+244 IAV
-254 MLLAINGGVL
+254 NGGAL
-264 YFLLKM
+264 YFLLNM
-270 IKQMRTLR
+270 IRQMRTLS

-287 DLNYCVDTS
+287 DLSYCVDTS
-296 DMKREFREHG
+296 GMKREFREHG

-311 ISRGMAIAV
+311 IGRGMAIAV

-398 VNMERVNVSEL
+398 VNMERVNISEL

-418 ERMEAAGIT
+418 ERMEAVNIT

-458 KHGMPG
+458 RHGMPG
-464 TRAYLEARTENGRAA
+464 TRAYLEARTENGRA
-479 VCFKNISQQQLNI
+479 VVSFKNISQQQLNI
-492 PVEELLERFVQGDES
+492 PVEELLERFVQGDGS
-507 RSKGGSGLGLN
+507 RSKGGSGLGLS

-527 KGKLKISLDGDL
+527 KGKLKLSLDGDL

>member
-16 AFCLFCVTAAVLA
+16 AFCLFCATAAVLA

-42 WYDAG
+42 WYKTG
-47 LNVTFTTEGEEWD
+47 LNVTFTTEGDEWD
-60 YVINGTDAIMT
+60 YAIDGTNAIMT
-71 DKTGL
+71 DKTGF
-76 KELAYKNRVG
+76 KEFAYKNRNSMMV
-86 MIAYG
+86 YG
-91 FAAGIAA
+91 FIAGITA
-98 LACFVFLLCSAAHR
+98 LACFVFLICSAAHR
-112 NGTEECVP
+112 SGTEDCVL
-120 LRQDRI
+120 LRQDKM
-126 PYDLYLLLAIPL
+126 PYDLYLPSAILLGT
-138 EVGLCW
+138 GLCAM
-144 GLFEFLAY
+144 LVECVAY
-152 GLDTL
+152 ELNTV
-157 KAVAAALL
+157 KAVAAALIMACL
-165 AVCIA
+165 A

-188 LLKNTLTYRLCAW
+188 LFKNTL
-201 IYRLCTGVKTGA
+201 IYRLCTGVGMGA
-213 GRMVDGIRGE
+213 SSMLSSISGA
-223 WRLSL
+223 WRFSL
-228 ALAGYLLINAL
+228 AFAGYLLVNAVL
-239 FALLL
+239 
-244 LTHASFFAFL
+244 SYIFFTRGGFLAFL
-254 MLLAINGGVL
+254 LLLAINGGAL
-264 YFLLKM
+264 YLLLNM
-270 IKQMRTLR
+270 IRQMRTLS

-287 DLNYCVDTS
+287 DLSYCVDTS

-311 ISRGMAIAV
+311 IGRGMAIAV

-398 VNMERVNVSEL
+398 VNMERVNISEL

-418 ERMEAAGIT
+418 ERMEAVNIT

-464 TRAYLEARTENGRAA
+464 TRAYLEARTENGRA
-479 VCFKNISQQQLNI
+479 VVSFKNISQQQLNI

-507 RSKGGSGLGLN
+507 RSRGGSGLGLS

-527 KGKLKISLDGDL
+527 KGKLKLSLDGDL

>member
-16 AFCLFCVTAAVLA
+16 AFCLFCATAAVLA

-42 WYDAG
+42 WYKTG
-47 LNVTFTTEGEEWD
+47 LNVTFTTEGDEWD
-60 YVINGTDAIMT
+60 YAIDGTNAIMT
-71 DKTGL
+71 DKTGF
-76 KELAYKNRVG
+76 KEFAYKNRNSMMV
-86 MIAYG
+86 YG
-91 FAAGIAA
+91 FIAGITA
-98 LACFVFLLCSAAHR
+98 LGCFVFLLCSAAHKS
-112 NGTEECVP
+112 GTEEYVP
-120 LRQDRI
+120 QRQDKI
-126 PYDLYLLLAIPL
+126 PYDLYLPSAILLGT
-138 EVGLCW
+138 GLCAM
-144 GLFEFLAY
+144 LVECVAY
-152 GLDTL
+152 ELNTV
-157 KAVAAALL
+157 KAVAAALIMACL
-165 AVCIA
+165 A

-188 LLKNTLTYRLCAW
+188 LFKNTL
-201 IYRLCTGVKTGA
+201 IYRLCTGVGMGA
-213 GRMVDGIRGE
+213 SSMLSSISGA
-223 WRLSL
+223 WRFSL
-228 ALAGYLLINAL
+228 AFAGYLLINAL
-239 FALLL
+239 LSYRFFTRGGFLVFLL
-244 LTHASFFAFL
+244 
-254 MLLAINGGVL
+254 LLAINGGAL
-264 YFLLKM
+264 YLLLNM
-270 IKQMRTLR
+270 IRQMRTLS

-287 DLNYCVDTS
+287 DLSYCVDTS
-296 DMKREFREHG
+296 GMKREFREHG

-311 ISRGMAIAV
+311 IGRGMAIAV

-363 KAKEYID
+363 KAKEYIN

-398 VNMERVNVSEL
+398 VNMERVNISEL

-418 ERMEAAGIT
+418 ERMEAVNIT

-464 TRAYLEARTENGRAA
+464 TRAYLEARTENGRA
-479 VCFKNISQQQLNI
+479 VVSFKNISQQQLNI
-492 PVEELLERFVQGDES
+492 PVEELLERFVQGDGS
-507 RSKGGSGLGLN
+507 RSKGGSGLGLS

-527 KGKLKISLDGDL
+527 KGKLKLSLDGDL
-539 FKVELWFDE
+539 FKVEMWFDE

>member
-16 AFCLFCVTAAVLA
+16 AFCLFCATAAVLA

-42 WYDAG
+42 WYKTG
-47 LNVTFTTEGEEWD
+47 LNVTFTTEGDEWD
-60 YVINGTDAIMT
+60 YAIDGTNAIMT
-71 DKTGL
+71 DKTGF
-76 KELAYKNRVG
+76 KEFAYKNRNSMMV
-86 MIAYG
+86 YG
-91 FAAGIAA
+91 FIAGITA
-98 LACFVFLLCSAAHR
+98 LGCFVFLLCSAAHR
-112 NGTEECVP
+112 SGTEDCVL
-120 LRQDRI
+120 LRQDKM
-126 PYDLYLLLAIPL
+126 PYDLYLPSAILLGT
-138 EVGLCW
+138 GLCAM
-144 GLFEFLAY
+144 LVECVAY
-152 GLDTL
+152 ELNTV
-157 KAVAAALL
+157 KAVAAALIMACL
-165 AVCIA
+165 A

-188 LLKNTLTYRLCAW
+188 LFKNTL
-201 IYRLCTGVKTGA
+201 IYRLCTGVGMGA
-213 GRMVDGIRGE
+213 SSMLSSISGA
-223 WRLSL
+223 WRFSL
-228 ALAGYLLINAL
+228 AFAGYLLINAL
-239 FALLL
+239 LSYRFFTRGGFLAFLLL
-244 LTHASFFAFL
+244 IAV
-254 MLLAINGGVL
+254 NGAAL
-264 YFLLKM
+264 YFLLNM
-270 IKQMRTLR
+270 IRQMRTLS

-287 DLNYCVDTS
+287 DLSYCVDTS
-296 DMKREFREHG
+296 GMKREFREHG

-311 ISRGMAIAV
+311 IGRGMAIAV

-398 VNMERVNVSEL
+398 VNMERVNISEL

-418 ERMEAAGIT
+418 ERMEAVNIT

-458 KHGMPG
+458 RHGMPG
-464 TRAYLEARTENGRAA
+464 TRAYLEARTENGRA
-479 VCFKNISQQQLNI
+479 VVSFKNISQQQLNI

-507 RSKGGSGLGLN
+507 RSRGGSGLGLS

-527 KGKLKISLDGDL
+527 KGKLKLSLDGDL

>member
-16 AFCLFCVTAAVLA
+16 AFFLFCATAAVLA

-34 VVYCYSKE
+34 VVYCYSKD
-42 WYDAG
+42 WYKNTG
-47 LNVTFTTEGEEWD
+47 LNVTFTAEGDDWGYYID
-60 YVINGTDAIMT
+60 GANAVIT

-76 KELAYKNRVG
+76 KELAYKNRNS
-86 MIAYG
+86 MMAYG
-91 FAAGIAA
+91 FMAAVCA
-98 LACFVFLLCSAAHR
+98 LGCFVFLLCSAAHKS
-112 NGTEECVP
+112 GTEECMP
-120 LRQDRI
+120 LRQDKI
-126 PYDLYLLLAIPL
+126 PYDLYLTAAILLGI
-138 EVGLCW
+138 GLCAM
-144 GLFEFLAY
+144 LAECAAY
-152 GLDTL
+152 KLNAA
-157 KAVAAALL
+157 KAVAAAVIL
-165 AVCIA
+165 ACLA

-188 LLKNTLTYRLCAW
+188 LFKNTL
-201 IYRLCTGVKTGA
+201 IYRLCTGVGMGA
-213 GRMVDGIRGE
+213 SSMLSSISGA
-223 WRLSL
+223 WRFSL
-228 ALAGYLLINAL
+228 AFAGYLLINAL
-239 FALLL
+239 L
-244 LTHASFFAFL
+244 SYRFFTRGGFFTFL
-254 MLLAINGGVL
+254 ILLAINGGAL
-264 YFLLKM
+264 YLLLNM
-270 IKQMRTLR
+270 IRQMRTLS

-287 DLNYCVDTS
+287 DLSYCVDTS
-296 DMKREFREHG
+296 NMKREFREHG

-311 ISRGMAIAV
+311 IGRGMAIAV

-398 VNMERVNVSEL
+398 VNMERVNISEL

-418 ERMEAAGIT
+418 ERMEAVNIT

-464 TRAYLEARTENGRAA
+464 TRAYLEARTENGRA
-479 VCFKNISQQQLNI
+479 VVSFKNISQQQLNI

-507 RSKGGSGLGLN
+507 RSRGGSGLGLS

-527 KGKLKISLDGDL
+527 KGKLKLSLDGDL
-539 FKVELWFDE
+539 FKVEMWFDE
-548 DKQ
+548 EK

>member
-16 AFCLFCVTAAVLA
+16 AFCLFCAMAAVLA

-34 VVYCYSKE
+34 VVYCCSKE
-42 WYDAG
+42 WYKTG

-60 YVINGTDAIMT
+60 YAIDGTNAIMT
-71 DKTGL
+71 DKTGF
-76 KELAYKNRVG
+76 KEFAYKNRNSMMV
-86 MIAYG
+86 YG
-91 FAAGIAA
+91 FIAGITA

-112 NGTEECVP
+112 SGTEDCVL
-120 LRQDRI
+120 LRQDKM
-126 PYDLYLLLAIPL
+126 PYDLYLPSAILLGT
-138 EVGLCW
+138 GLCAM
-144 GLFEFLAY
+144 LVECVAY
-152 GLDTL
+152 ELNTV
-157 KAVAAALL
+157 KAVAAALIMACL
-165 AVCIA
+165 A

-188 LLKNTLTYRLCAW
+188 LFKNTL
-201 IYRLCTGVKTGA
+201 IYKLCTGIGTGA
-213 GRMVDGIRGE
+213 TGFLNSISGA
-223 WRLSL
+223 WRFSL
-228 ALAGYLLINAL
+228 AFAGYLLINAL
-239 FALLL
+239 L
-244 LTHASFFAFL
+244 SYRFFTRGGFFTFL
-254 MLLAINGGVL
+254 ILLAINGGAL
-264 YFLLKM
+264 YLLLNM
-270 IKQMRTLR
+270 IRQMRTLS

-287 DLNYCVDTS
+287 DLSYCVDTS
-296 DMKREFREHG
+296 NMKREFREHG

-311 ISRGMAIAV
+311 IGRGMAIAV

-349 TYIDLLQKEDIQDE
+349 TYIDLLQKKDIQDE

-398 VNMERVNVSEL
+398 VNMERVNISEL

-418 ERMEAAGIT
+418 ERMEAVNIT

-464 TRAYLEARTENGRAA
+464 TRAYLEARTENGRA
-479 VCFKNISQQQLNI
+479 VVSFKNISQQQLNI

-507 RSKGGSGLGLN
+507 RSRGGSGLGLS

-527 KGKLKISLDGDL
+527 KGKLKLSLDGDL

>member
-16 AFCLFCVTAAVLA
+16 AFCLFCATAAVLA

-42 WYDAG
+42 WYKTG
-47 LNVTFTTEGEEWD
+47 LNVTFTTEGDEWD
-60 YVINGTDAIMT
+60 YAIDGTNAIMT
-71 DKTGL
+71 DKTGF
-76 KELAYKNRVG
+76 KEFAYKNRNSMMV
-86 MIAYG
+86 YG
-91 FAAGIAA
+91 FIAGITA
-98 LACFVFLLCSAAHR
+98 LGCFVFLLCSAAHKS
-112 NGTEECVP
+112 GTEEYVP
-120 LRQDRI
+120 QRQDKI
-126 PYDLYLLLAIPL
+126 PYDLYLPSAILLGT
-138 EVGLCW
+138 GLCTM
-144 GLFEFLAY
+144 LVECAAY
-152 GLDTL
+152 GLNTV
-157 KAVAAALL
+157 KAVAAALIMACL
-165 AVCIA
+165 A

-188 LLKNTLTYRLCAW
+188 LFKNTL
-201 IYRLCTGVKTGA
+201 IYRLCTGVGMGA
-213 GRMVDGIRGE
+213 SSMLSSISGA
-223 WRLSL
+223 WRFSL
-228 ALAGYLLINAL
+228 AFAGYLLINAL
-239 FALLL
+239 LSYRFFTRGGFLVFLLL
-244 LTHASFFAFL
+244 IAV
-254 MLLAINGGVL
+254 NGGAL
-264 YFLLKM
+264 YFLLNM
-270 IKQMRTLR
+270 IRQMRTLS

-287 DLNYCVDTS
+287 DLSYCVDTS

-311 ISRGMAIAV
+311 IGRGMAIAV

-363 KAKEYID
+363 KAKEYIN

-398 VNMERVNVSEL
+398 VNMERVNISEL

-418 ERMEAAGIT
+418 ERMEAVNIT

-458 KHGMPG
+458 RHGMPG
-464 TRAYLEARTENGRAA
+464 TRAYLEARTENGRAV

-507 RSKGGSGLGLN
+507 RSRGGSGLGLS

-527 KGKLKISLDGDL
+527 KGKLKLSLDGDL

>member
-16 AFCLFCVTAAVLA
+16 AFCLFCATAAVLA

-42 WYDAG
+42 WYKTG
-47 LNVTFTTEGEEWD
+47 LNVTFTTEGDEWD
-60 YVINGTDAIMT
+60 YAIDGTNAIMT
-71 DKTGL
+71 DKTGF
-76 KELAYKNRVG
+76 KEFAYKNRNSMMV
-86 MIAYG
+86 YG
-91 FAAGIAA
+91 FIAGITA
-98 LACFVFLLCSAAHR
+98 LGCFVFLLCSAAHR
-112 NGTEECVP
+112 SGTEDCVL
-120 LRQDRI
+120 LRQDKM
-126 PYDLYLLLAIPL
+126 PYDLYLTAAILLGT
-138 EVGLCW
+138 GLCAM
-144 GLFEFLAY
+144 LVECVAY
-152 GLDTL
+152 ELNTV
-157 KAVAAALL
+157 KAVAAALIL
-165 AVCIA
+165 ACLA

-188 LLKNTLTYRLCAW
+188 LFKNTL
-201 IYRLCTGVKTGA
+201 IYRLCTGVGMGA
-213 GRMVDGIRGE
+213 SSMLSSISGA
-223 WRLSL
+223 WRFSL
-228 ALAGYLLINAL
+228 AFAGYLLINAL
-239 FALLL
+239 L
-244 LTHASFFAFL
+244 SYRFFTRGGFFTFL
-254 MLLAINGGVL
+254 ILLAINGGAL
-264 YFLLKM
+264 YLLLNM
-270 IKQMRTLR
+270 IRQMRTLS

-287 DLNYCVDTS
+287 DLSYCVNTS
-296 DMKREFREHG
+296 GMKREFREHG

-311 ISRGMAIAV
+311 IGRGMAIAV

-363 KAKEYID
+363 KAKEYIN

-398 VNMERVNVSEL
+398 VNMERVNISEL

-418 ERMEAAGIT
+418 ERMEAVNIT

-464 TRAYLEARTENGRAA
+464 TRAYLEARTENGRA
-479 VCFKNISQQQLNI
+479 VVSFKNISQQQLNI

-507 RSKGGSGLGLN
+507 RSRGGSGLGLS

-527 KGKLKISLDGDL
+527 KGKLKLSLDGDL

-548 DKQ
+548 EK

>member
-16 AFCLFCVTAAVLA
+16 AFCLFCATAAVLA

-42 WYDAG
+42 WYKTG
-47 LNVTFTTEGEEWD
+47 LNVTFTTEGDEWD
-60 YVINGTDAIMT
+60 YAIDGTNAIMT
-71 DKTGL
+71 DKTGF
-76 KELAYKNRVG
+76 KEFAYKNRNSMMV
-86 MIAYG
+86 YG
-91 FAAGIAA
+91 FIAGITA

-112 NGTEECVP
+112 SGTEDCVL
-120 LRQDRI
+120 LRQDKM
-126 PYDLYLLLAIPL
+126 PYDLYLPSAILLGT
-138 EVGLCW
+138 GLCAM
-144 GLFEFLAY
+144 LVECVAY
-152 GLDTL
+152 ELNTV
-157 KAVAAALL
+157 KAVAAALIMACL
-165 AVCIA
+165 A

-188 LLKNTLTYRLCAW
+188 LFKNTL
-201 IYRLCTGVKTGA
+201 IYRLCTGVGMGA
-213 GRMVDGIRGE
+213 SSMLSSISGA
-223 WRLSL
+223 WRFSL
-228 ALAGYLLINAL
+228 AFAGYLLINAL
-239 FALLL
+239 L
-244 LTHASFFAFL
+244 SYRFFTRGGFFTFL
-254 MLLAINGGVL
+254 ILLAINGGAL
-264 YFLLKM
+264 YLLLNM
-270 IKQMRTLR
+270 IRQMRTLS

-287 DLNYCVDTS
+287 DLSYCVDTS

-311 ISRGMAIAV
+311 IGRGMAIAV

-363 KAKEYID
+363 KAKEYIN

-398 VNMERVNVSEL
+398 VNMERVNISEL

-418 ERMEAAGIT
+418 ERMEAVNIT

-458 KHGMPG
+458 RHGMPG
-464 TRAYLEARTENGRAA
+464 TRAYLEARTENGRAV

-507 RSKGGSGLGLN
+507 RSRGGSGLGLS

-527 KGKLKISLDGDL
+527 KGKLKLSLDGDL

>member
-16 AFCLFCVTAAVLA
+16 AFCLFCAMAAVLA

-34 VVYCYSKE
+34 VVYCCSKE
-42 WYDAG
+42 WYKTG

-60 YVINGTDAIMT
+60 YAIDGTNAIMT
-71 DKTGL
+71 DKTGF
-76 KELAYKNRVG
+76 KEFAYKNRNSMMV
-86 MIAYG
+86 YG
-91 FAAGIAA
+91 FIAGITA

-112 NGTEECVP
+112 SGTEDCVL
-120 LRQDRI
+120 LRQDKM
-126 PYDLYLLLAIPL
+126 PYDLYLPSAILLGT
-138 EVGLCW
+138 GLCAM
-144 GLFEFLAY
+144 LVECVAY
-152 GLDTL
+152 ELNTV
-157 KAVAAALL
+157 KAVAAALIMACL
-165 AVCIA
+165 A

-188 LLKNTLTYRLCAW
+188 LFKNTL
-201 IYRLCTGVKTGA
+201 IYKLCTGIGTGA
-213 GRMVDGIRGE
+213 TGFLNSISGA
-223 WRLSL
+223 WRFSL
-228 ALAGYLLINAL
+228 AFAGYLLINAL
-239 FALLL
+239 L
-244 LTHASFFAFL
+244 SYRFFTRGGFFTFL
-254 MLLAINGGVL
+254 ILLAINGGAL
-264 YFLLKM
+264 YLLLNM
-270 IKQMRTLR
+270 IRQMRTLS

-287 DLNYCVDTS
+287 DLSYCVDTS
-296 DMKREFREHG
+296 NMKREFREHG

-311 ISRGMAIAV
+311 IGRGMAIAV

-327 RFKTELI
+327 QFKTELI

-398 VNMERVNVSEL
+398 VNMERVNISEL

-418 ERMEAAGIT
+418 ERMEAVNIT

-464 TRAYLEARTENGRAA
+464 TRAYLEARTENGRA
-479 VCFKNISQQQLNI
+479 VVSFKNISQQQLNI

-507 RSKGGSGLGLN
+507 RSRGGSGLGLS

-527 KGKLKISLDGDL
+527 KGKLKLSLDGDL

>member
-16 AFCLFCVTAAVLA
+16 AFCLFCATAAVLA

-42 WYDAG
+42 WYKTG
-47 LNVTFTTEGEEWD
+47 LNVTFTTEGDEWD
-60 YVINGTDAIMT
+60 YAIDGTNAIMT
-71 DKTGL
+71 DKTGF
-76 KELAYKNRVG
+76 KEFAYKNRNSMMV
-86 MIAYG
+86 YG
-91 FAAGIAA
+91 FIAGITA
-98 LACFVFLLCSAAHR
+98 LACFVFLICSAAHR
-112 NGTEECVP
+112 SGTEDCVL
-120 LRQDRI
+120 LRQDKM
-126 PYDLYLLLAIPL
+126 PYDLYLPSAILLGT
-138 EVGLCW
+138 GLCAM
-144 GLFEFLAY
+144 LVECVAY
-152 GLDTL
+152 ELNTV
-157 KAVAAALL
+157 KAVAAALIMACL
-165 AVCIA
+165 A

-188 LLKNTLTYRLCAW
+188 LFKNTL
-201 IYRLCTGVKTGA
+201 IYRLCTGVGMGA
-213 GRMVDGIRGE
+213 SSMLSSISGA
-223 WRLSL
+223 WRFSL
-228 ALAGYLLINAL
+228 AFAGYLLVNAVL
-239 FALLL
+239 
-244 LTHASFFAFL
+244 SYIFFTRGGFLAFL
-254 MLLAINGGVL
+254 LLLAINGGAL
-264 YFLLKM
+264 YLLLNM
-270 IKQMRTLR
+270 IRQMRTLS

-287 DLNYCVDTS
+287 DLGYCVDTS
-296 DMKREFREHG
+296 GMKREFREHG

-311 ISRGMAIAV
+311 IGRGMAIAV

-398 VNMERVNVSEL
+398 VNMERVNISEL

-418 ERMEAAGIT
+418 ERMEAVNIT

-464 TRAYLEARTENGRAA
+464 TRAYLEARTENGRA
-479 VCFKNISQQQLNI
+479 VVSFKNISQQQLNI

-507 RSKGGSGLGLN
+507 RSRGGSGLGLN

-527 KGKLKISLDGDL
+527 KGKLKLSLDGDL

>member
-16 AFCLFCVTAAVLA
+16 AFFLFCATAAVLA

-42 WYDAG
+42 WYKTG
-47 LNVTFTTEGEEWD
+47 LNVTFTTEGDEWD
-60 YVINGTDAIMT
+60 YAIDGTNAIMT
-71 DKTGL
+71 DKTGF
-76 KELAYKNRVG
+76 KEFAYKNRNSMMV
-86 MIAYG
+86 YG
-91 FAAGIAA
+91 FIAGITA

-112 NGTEECVP
+112 SGTEDCVL
-120 LRQDRI
+120 LRQDKM
-126 PYDLYLLLAIPL
+126 PYDLYLPSAILLGT
-138 EVGLCW
+138 GLCAM
-144 GLFEFLAY
+144 LVECVAY
-152 GLDTL
+152 ELNTV
-157 KAVAAALL
+157 KAVAAALIMACL
-165 AVCIA
+165 A

-188 LLKNTLTYRLCAW
+188 LFKNTL
-201 IYRLCTGVKTGA
+201 IYRLCTGVGMGA
-213 GRMVDGIRGE
+213 SSMLSSISGA
-223 WRLSL
+223 WRFSL
-228 ALAGYLLINAL
+228 AFAGYLLVNAL
-239 FALLL
+239 L
-244 LTHASFFAFL
+244 SYRFFTRGGFFTFL
-254 MLLAINGGVL
+254 ILLAINGGAL
-264 YFLLKM
+264 YLLLNM
-270 IKQMRTLR
+270 IRQMRTLS

-287 DLNYCVDTS
+287 DLSYCVDTS
-296 DMKREFREHG
+296 GMKREFREHG

-311 ISRGMAIAV
+311 IGRGMAIAV

-349 TYIDLLQKEDIQDE
+349 TYIDLLQKEDIRDE
-363 KAKEYID
+363 KAREYID
-370 TIARQSKKLK
+370 TIARQSRKLK

-398 VNMERVNVSEL
+398 VNMERVNISEL
-409 LRQSSAEYG
+409 LRQSLAEYG
-418 ERMEAAGIT
+418 ERMEAVNIT

-464 TRAYLEARTENGRAA
+464 TRAYLEARTEDGKA
-479 VCFKNISQQQLNI
+479 VVSFKNISQQQLNI

-507 RSKGGSGLGLN
+507 RSRGGSGLGLS

-527 KGKLKISLDGDL
+527 KGKLKLSLDGDL

>member
-16 AFCLFCVTAAVLA
+16 AFCLFCATAAVLA

-42 WYDAG
+42 WYKTG
-47 LNVTFTTEGEEWD
+47 LNVTFTTEGDEWD
-60 YVINGTDAIMT
+60 YAIDGTNAIMT
-71 DKTGL
+71 DKTGF
-76 KELAYKNRVG
+76 KEFAYKNRNSMMV
-86 MIAYG
+86 YG
-91 FAAGIAA
+91 FIAGITA

-112 NGTEECVP
+112 SGTEDCVL
-120 LRQDRI
+120 LRQDKM
-126 PYDLYLLLAIPL
+126 PYDLYLPSAILLGT
-138 EVGLCW
+138 GLCAM
-144 GLFEFLAY
+144 LVECVAY
-152 GLDTL
+152 ELNTV
-157 KAVAAALL
+157 KAVAAALIMACL
-165 AVCIA
+165 A

-188 LLKNTLTYRLCAW
+188 LFKNTL
-201 IYRLCTGVKTGA
+201 IYRLCTGVGIGA
-213 GRMVDGIRGE
+213 SSMLSSISGA
-223 WRLSL
+223 WRFSL
-228 ALAGYLLINAL
+228 AFAGYLLINAL
-239 FALLL
+239 LSYRFFTRGGFLTFLLL
-244 LTHASFFAFL
+244 IAVNGSALY
-254 MLLAINGGVL
+254 LLLN
-264 YFLLKM
+264 M
-270 IKQMRTLR
+270 IKQMRTLS

-287 DLNYCVDTS
+287 DLSYCVDTS
-296 DMKREFREHG
+296 GMKREFREHG

-311 ISRGMAIAV
+311 IGRGMAIAV

-398 VNMERVNVSEL
+398 VNMERVNISEL

-418 ERMEAAGIT
+418 ERMEAVNIT

-464 TRAYLEARTENGRAA
+464 TRAYLEARTENGRA
-479 VCFKNISQQQLNI
+479 VVSFKNISQQQLNI

-527 KGKLKISLDGDL
+527 KGKLKLSLDGDL

-548 DKQ
+548 EK

>member
-16 AFCLFCVTAAVLA
+16 AFCLFCATAAVLA

-42 WYDAG
+42 WYKTG
-47 LNVTFTTEGEEWD
+47 LNVTFTAEGDEWD
-60 YVINGTDAIMT
+60 YAIDGTNAIMT
-71 DKTGL
+71 DKTGF
-76 KELAYKNRVG
+76 KEFAYKNRNSMMV
-86 MIAYG
+86 YG
-91 FAAGIAA
+91 FIAGITA
-98 LACFVFLLCSAAHR
+98 LGCFVFLLCSAAHKS
-112 NGTEECVP
+112 GTEECMP
-120 LRQDRI
+120 LRQDKI
-126 PYDLYLLLAIPL
+126 PYDLYLPSAILLGT
-138 EVGLCW
+138 GLCAM
-144 GLFEFLAY
+144 LVECVAY
-152 GLDTL
+152 ELNTV
-157 KAVAAALL
+157 KAVAAALIMACL
-165 AVCIA
+165 A

-188 LLKNTLTYRLCAW
+188 LFRNTL
-201 IYRLCTGVKTGA
+201 IYRLCTGVGMGA
-213 GRMVDGIRGE
+213 SSMLSSISGA
-223 WRLSL
+223 WRFSL
-228 ALAGYLLINAL
+228 AFAGYLLINAL
-239 FALLL
+239 LSYRFFTRGGFLAFLLL
-244 LTHASFFAFL
+244 IAV
-254 MLLAINGGVL
+254 NGGAL
-264 YFLLKM
+264 YFLLNM
-270 IKQMRTLR
+270 IRQMRTLS

-287 DLNYCVDTS
+287 DLSYCVDTS

-311 ISRGMAIAV
+311 IGRGMAIAV

-398 VNMERVNVSEL
+398 VNMERVNISEL

-418 ERMEAAGIT
+418 ERMEAVNIT

-464 TRAYLEARTENGRAA
+464 TRAYLEARTENGRA
-479 VCFKNISQQQLNI
+479 VVSFKNISQQQLNI

-507 RSKGGSGLGLN
+507 RSRGGSGLGLS

-527 KGKLKISLDGDL
+527 KGKLKLSLDGDL